1 MKKLAL
7 IRIAVSAVVFG
18 LLAAGMGSGLSAAEV
33 TPEMASRAVK
43 NWRATRDAFG
53 CKFGSRVAS
62 ARRCESGDAKF
73 NVVKLDGGGFV
84 VTSADTAVRPIL
96 FFCDGEDLDEDPRNP
111 LFALLKQDM
120 RRAAAK
126 RQGGAT
132 LASVKPGTTV
142 DGSGNQDAY
151 ERQWEA
157 LLVESNAAT
166 LSAIKTPS
174 DIRVNALVQ
183 SKWNQSTVSGS
194 GWFSTSKNVYNYY
207 TPNNYVCGCV
217 ATAMAQIMRYH
228 QFPTASMAQFSNPN
242 CTVSGTDTELTSM
255 GGTYDWANMPLSP
268 GSSIKTAQQQAIGK
282 LCYDAGVAVSMG
294 YSKSGSGS
302 WVYVVPHALVNR
314 FGYRGA
320 MAALWSD
327 GNSSVSLER
336 TRRTMITNF
345 DAGLPIEI
353 GITGDGGHAIVA
365 DGYGYSNG
373 SFCCHLN
380 FGWAGSDDGW
390 YIPPDLGDYNLIDE
404 IAYNIFPT
412 QDPTCAIVSGRVL
425 SSTGSAASGVTVTA
439 VKSGATS
446 ATATTNSKGIFA
458 LFVKPGTYSV
468 KAESG
473 SYTVTTTATPTA
485 LKSLSIVLEN
495 NNPTGSYWTGNRNA
509 EICNV
514 HVGDMQL
521 SLPTVAKIGSAEY
534 TSLVAAC
541 NAAQSGDTIL
551 LVRSVT
557 EDPTLKTAC
566 TLDFQGYTVNGTVY
580 CTYNTAGGV
589 VTLKNGTITGKTDSF
604 DGQSGTSATFP
615 NGRVVFENMTVTGTI
630 WSDSHPLAFT
640 SGTYTGA
647 VRAGSQ
653 NCTIDGGDFVSLQKD
668 GAGVFVVIGGHFA
681 ENFSAISQISDCL
694 HWVNDGTAGYPWVVK
709 ELVRAK
715 IGSTT
720 YPSFAEACAAVKKG
734 ETVVLMEDNAE
745 SPVTVGPNCTVD
757 FGGHTFAGE
766 FVCTNTA
773 TVTLMNGRLTG
784 NVVGLPEGTTGANG
798 TINFA
803 SLTTTGLV
811 TLNRHAA
818 VFRDGTY
825 GTVASGAGQLV
836 VTNGCTMALIQGSG
850 SGQVRVYP
858 NTAVTRVVQ
867 EGSGTV
873 FLVGGEV
880 GTIEGKNATLNG
892 GNVGS
897 VTVTGTLTGNGGNAN
912 TVNAGTVRLSAGVFG
927 AVTDNGSGVCT
938 VTNVVVASYVH
949 AGTGR
954 MMVTGGK
961 FGSFTVQSTEESKS
975 VTIRGGRFGS
985 KPVGEYVLDA
995 GLHWAYDGSDQ
1006 DYPWFLTDAV
1016 AKLGNTVYPSLDAA
1030 CAVAANGDTV
1040 LLLGDDDEERA
1051 LVRKS
1056 GFIDLGNCT
1065 FGGEL
1070 ACTNASSSVVVVGNG
1085 TVSGSVVNI
1094 GKGIVCVTNNCTVA
1108 LLRGESTGQLRIS
1121 PGCVVERVVQV
1132 GTGSVMVDGG
1142 AIGSIEGKTVQLH
1155 AGNVGVIDAS
1165 GTVTGNGGDA
1175 TSVTAG
1181 CVRLSAGDFG
1191 TVTAVGTA
1199 VSSMTNVVVGAYVHA
1214 GTGRLVVTGGWF
1226 GSLTAQAGCGQVTVK
1241 GGFFKS
1247 QPTGAIT
1254 IPQGWRWEC
1263 VEGEEYPWRL
1273 TDAPPP
1279 GPTPEEAMAKLD
1291 SGEVKMSIRQEPQGF
1306 VLRVEYAESGL
1317 WYGFWGADNLTDVFQ
1332 IMPETFRQGNGETLE
1347 IVAPPRQGPK
1357 GFYKIG
1363 IRREKP

>member
-1 MKKLAL
+1 MKTMLTTITYAL
-7 IRIAVSAVVFG
+7 TSFVLSIAGEVSSGMAKCAVEHW
-18 LLAAGMGSGLSAAEV
+18 LTADSSL
-33 TPEMASRAVK
+33 
-43 NWRATRDAFG
+43 G
-53 CKFGSRVAS
+53 CRLGGGVAS
-62 ARRCESGDAKF
+62 ARICTATNGAVF
-73 NVVKLDGGGFV
+73 HVVKLSGGGFV
-84 VTSADTAVRPIL
+84 VTSADTKIEPVIA
-96 FFCDGEDLDEDPRNP
+96 FSESEDLVEDERNP
-111 LFALLKQDM
+111 LWTLLTQDLAA
-120 RRAAAK
+120 RAQAVK
-126 RQGGAT
+126 TNKGAT
-132 LASVKPGTTV
+132 LTSAAPMPSTSLPAEEKWAKLLADGPRLMGMLSV
-142 DGSGNQDAY
+142 
-151 ERQWEA
+151 
-157 LLVESNAAT
+157 
-166 LSAIKTPS
+166 S
-174 DIRVNALVQ
+174 DVRVAPLVQ
-183 SKWNQSTVSGS
+183 SKWGQENNSIYSNWGDDC
-194 GWFSTSKNVYNYY
+194 YNYF
-207 TPNNYVCGCV
+207 TPDHCACGCV

-282 LCYDAGVAVSMG
+282 LCYDAGVAVSMS

-302 WVYVVPHALVNR
+302 NVFIVPHALVNR

-541 NAAQSGDTIL
+541 NAAQAGDTIL

-557 EDPTLKTAC
+557 ENPTLKTAC

-615 NGRVVFENMTVTGTI
+615 NGRVVFENMTATGTI

-668 GAGVFVVIGGHFA
+668 GAGVFVVTGGHFA
-681 ENFSAISQISDCL
+681 ENFSAISQISGRM
-694 HWVNDGTAGYPWVVK
+694 HWVNDGTAGYPWAVK

-745 SPVTVGPNCTVD
+745 SSVTVGPNCTVD

-773 TVTLMNGRLTG
+773 TITLTNGRLTG

-858 NTAVTRVVQ
+858 NTSVTRIVQ
-867 EGSGTV
+867 EGSGAV
-873 FLVGGEV
+873 LLVGGEV
-880 GTIEGKNATLNG
+880 GTIDGKNVTLNG

-912 TVNAGTVRLSAGVFG
+912 TVNAGAVRILAGVFG
-927 AVTDNGSGVCT
+927 TVTDNGAGICT

-949 AGTGR
+949 AGTGS
-954 MMVTGGK
+954 MIVTGGK
-961 FGSFTVQSTEESKS
+961 FGSFTVLSKAEESKG
-975 VTIRGGRFGS
+975 VTIKGGRFGS
-985 KPVGEYVLDA
+985 KPVGEYTLYA
-995 GLHWAYDGSDQ
+995 GMHWAYDGSDP

-1016 AKLGNTVYPSLDAA
+1016 AKLGDTVYPTLDAA
-1030 CAVAANGDTV
+1030 CAAAANGNTV
-1040 LLLGDDDEERA
+1040 LLLGDDDEERV

-1065 FGGEL
+1065 FSGEL
-1070 ACTNASSSVVVVGNG
+1070 ACTNASSSMVVVGNG

-1094 GKGIVCVTNNCTVA
+1094 GKGNVCVTNNCTVA
-1108 LLRGESTGQLRIS
+1108 LLRGESSGQLRTS
-1121 PGCVVERVVQV
+1121 PGCVVERVVQN
-1132 GTGSVMVDGG
+1132 GTGVVMVYGG
-1142 AIGSIEGKTVQLH
+1142 AIGSIEGKTAQLY
-1155 AGNVGVIDAS
+1155 AGNVGVINTS
-1165 GTVTGNGGDA
+1165 SVVTGYGGDA

-1181 CVRLSAGDFG
+1181 GVRFSGGDFG
-1191 TVTAVGTA
+1191 TVTVVGAT
-1199 VSSMTNVVVGAYVHA
+1199 VSSVTNVVVGAFVHA
-1214 GTGRLVVTGGWF
+1214 GTGPLVVTGGWF
-1226 GSLTAQAGCGQVTVK
+1226 GSLTAQAGCGQVTVR